1 MGSMVTGF
9 QSTQFGIGNIQID
22 EPSGKIYSTDI
33 SGATSLLGYTKKAYD
48 ELEKLASDAI
58 TKSEELQKKAE
69 DYESR
74 LIEAGLLQKPMTQ
87 EEQFNALV
95 SMVQSLTQNISDLS
109 MSVSSLQERVNELS
123 GTSPNRKGS
132 LPK

>member
-1 MGSMVTGF
+1 MSMVTGF
-9 QSTQFGIGNIQID
+9 QNTAFMFGNIQIEESTGKIFSTD
-22 EPSGKIYSTDI
+22 PSGVS
-33 SGATSLLGYTKKAYD
+33 SLLGYTKKAYD

-95 SMVQSLTQNISDLS
+95 SMVQSLTQNMSDLS